1 METNTKKLGAM
12 KLKQVIDG
20 CNTVLGTLKI
30 RIEDM
35 DESGEI
41 IKAVRLNLAQCSAY
55 IQADLINAFEE
66 GPAPIEEVVPVEE
79 VPEEEKTQLAEEE
92 VVADDGN
99 SYGEPESES
108 EPAADE
114 PVA

>member
-41 IKAVRLNLAQCSAY
+41 IKVIRSNLAQCSAY

-66 GPAPIEEVVPVEE
+66 GPAPIEE

>member
-1 METNTKKLGAM
+1 METNAKKLGAM

-55 IQADLINAFEE
+55 IQADIINAFEE
-66 GPAPIEEVVPVEE
+66 CPAPIEEAAPVEE
-79 VPEEEKTQLAEEE
+79 VLEEEKPQLAVEEATE
-92 VVADDGN
+92 DVGD
-99 SYGEPESES
+99 ESES
-108 EPAADE
+108 KPDE

>member
-41 IKAVRLNLAQCSAY
+41 IKAVRINLAQCSAY
-55 IQADLINAFEE
+55 IQADIINAFEE
-66 GPAPIEEVVPVEE
+66 GPAPIEPVIEE

-99 SYGEPESES
+99 SYGESESES